1 MTMANGLPILEMVKQ
16 GKLNNPYLPFY
27 INNFYTNQER
37 IEIMKQY
44 ICIAWKS
51 NREDYTFSRVRENE
65 SLKDFKKR
73 MNYIFPSSEGW
84 YLAYSEWNSL

>member
-37 IEIMKQY
+37 IKAMKLY
-44 ICIAWKS
+44 KVFDS
-51 NREDYTFSRVRENE
+51 LGNYLRTFYTYQQAFTFCYSRG
-65 SLKDFKKR
+65 R
-73 MNYIFPSSEGW
+73 MDWLIKCK
-84 YLAYSEWNSL
+84 